1 MQQITIFTGEENGES
16 LKEYAS
22 RYNKNDQDKI
32 TFQFR
37 EFVNKYLKNELPDFE
52 TKTVI
57 IDKIPNWE
65 LIKIYRII
73 LKLDHKDFTLFV
85 YYKAEDIVNKYA

>member
-1 MQQITIFTGEENGES
+1 MQQITIFTGEESDES
-16 LKEYAS
+16 LNEYAS
-22 RYNKNDQDKI
+22 RYNKDAQDRI
-32 TFQFR
+32 TFQFK
-37 EFVNKYLKNELPDFE
+37 EFVNKYLKKELPDFE

-73 LKLDHKDFTLFV
+73 LQLNHKDFTLFV
-85 YYKAEDIVNKYA
+85 HYKAEEIVNKYA